1 MNYFGFF
8 GEIFKKLFKK
18 TKLSLNYIFLKN
30 GFISYNLK
38 KNNYLEFL
46 FKNSDL
52 MDYSSNSKFLTNNVL
67 SNSSFGSDGN
77 YDELHVFYLRKNS
90 IFNKGRY
97 SRNRQLY
104 RTGVYWC
111 LYLNII
117 LFSSLYLW
125 FYRFNINFGYLWYL
139 LYFIPFLFFF
149 NRFFNLRLYKLNTLV
164 FILNRFWRLVLY
176 FFSYIKYFFYVSTN
190 NWVSFRD
197 VSFKKLFSICS
208 KINYKKIYHNL
219 LLFIVLDVL

>member
-164 FILNRFWRLVLY
+164 FILNRFW
-176 FFSYIKYFFYVSTN
+176 
-190 NWVSFRD
+190 
-197 VSFKKLFSICS
+197 
-208 KINYKKIYHNL
+208 
-219 LLFIVLDVL
+219 

>member
-104 RTGVYWC
+104 RTGVY
-111 LYLNII
+111 
-117 LFSSLYLW
+117 
-125 FYRFNINFGYLWYL
+125 
-139 LYFIPFLFFF
+139 
-149 NRFFNLRLYKLNTLV
+149 
-164 FILNRFWRLVLY
+164 
-176 FFSYIKYFFYVSTN
+176 
-190 NWVSFRD
+190 
-197 VSFKKLFSICS
+197 
-208 KINYKKIYHNL
+208 
-219 LLFIVLDVL
+219 